1 MKDKV
6 RNKLSNVQAAA
17 RGRGELVDAVVA
29 VSLQAQRMSV
39 ALQLA
44 AAEETELRLAAAS
57 EDAAVA

>member
-29 VSLQAQRMSV
+29 V
-39 ALQLA
+39 A
-44 AAEETELRLAAAS
+44 AGPAHVRERDVFVFLFECH
-57 EDAAVA
+57 